1 MFCPVVFG
9 DTGKARSVAWLTSN
23 DLGKFL
29 WRHQVLHGIQRY
41 YMTKRDECC
50 MSYCCVFRMETVLR
64 NGVSVRYLGVGGGCY
79 GIAHW
84 LYFMLM
90 MLVLVQRKNCT
101 TRVDWSCEK
110 LTRSITACITCYTT
124 LHGRSI
130 VLQKINVKLLL
141 CYRANDKSSGL

>member
-1 MFCPVVFG
+1 
-9 DTGKARSVAWLTSN
+9 
-23 DLGKFL
+23 
-29 WRHQVLHGIQRY
+29 
-41 YMTKRDECC
+41 

-101 TRVDWSCEK
+101 TTVLCRLELRKADTVNNCV
-110 LTRSITACITCYTT
+110 YNM
-124 LHGRSI
+124 LHDI
-130 VLQKINVKLLL
+130 
-141 CYRANDKSSGL
+141 AW